1 MNTFQYYGALVFS
14 KLSRKGNTYIVQRL
28 RNDGMTIGDNTH
40 IFSNIAPSEPY
51 LVTIG
56 SNCTISTEVLFLTHD
71 ASVGLYGGGRDNNS
85 DICGRITIGNNCFI
99 GNRAIILYGVNLPD
113 NTIVAAG
120 SVVTKSIDEPGCI
133 IGGNPAKVIGQVK
146 DFLNKYKNNFMALNG
161 LDSTERKRVILA
173 SDKLVKR

>member
-1 MNTFQYYGALVFS
+1 MNTFQYYKALAFS
-14 KLSRKGNTYIVQRL
+14 KLSRKGNTYIVQRM

-71 ASVGLYGGGRDNNS
+71 ASVGLYRGGRNNNS
-85 DICGRITIGNNCFI
+85 DICGKITIGDNCFI

-120 SVVTKSIDEPGCI
+120 SVVTKSFDEPGCI
-133 IGGNPAKVIGQVK
+133 IGGNPARVIGQVN
-146 DFLNKYKNNFMALNG
+146 DFLNKYKNNFMALNSLG
-161 LDSTERKRVILA
+161 STERKSVILA